1 MIEQAKVTYS
11 PLGKTLEKQRKT
23 IEDQGRKQIDVI
35 TNQNKRNDHQD
46 NYKEIFEE
54 LVKERY
60 DETKE
65 LTKEINHDDLIYY
78 VKGITARKRFND
90 FNNGIELFGKIQS
103 GEMKLEE
110 VKKLQ
115 NEHVFKSNLKEISR
129 HINKSEEQK
138 VTLENIKLLYESRQ
152 SVIKLFNDYSLIA
165 SEAKYKTIHG
175 K

>member
-23 IEDQGRKQIDVI
+23 TEDRGRKQIDVI

-110 VKKLQ
+110 VKKLK
-115 NEHVFKSNLKEISR
+115 NENVFKSNLKEIS
-129 HINKSEEQK
+129 
-138 VTLENIKLLYESRQ
+138 IKT
-152 SVIKLFNDYSLIA
+152 
-165 SEAKYKTIHG
+165 YK
-175 K
+175 